1 MLSFF
6 SSKRE
11 SRDLQSFPA
20 PPQQA
25 GYTHKHTRSRA
36 PALHPS
42 HQLCS
47 KASLTLLLA
56 CVTSSPHAMVP
67 SPLTRADCCL
77 VFIWK
82 ELPVLTVAGGKARTG
97 PRVPLQGPAIQSTFA
112 FQMSGRPQG
121 MRRPPVAP
129 GVIHPPPPEMSPATC
144 LGSGQSAGGASQTQA
159 QRLRPHVPGD
169 CG

>member
-47 KASLTLLLA
+47 KAFFTLLLA

-82 ELPVLTVAGGKARTG
+82 EFPVLTVAGGKARTG

-121 MRRPPVAP
+121 MRRLPVAP
-129 GVIHPPPPEMSPATC
+129 GVIPPPPP
-144 LGSGQSAGGASQTQA
+144 
-159 QRLRPHVPGD
+159 
-169 CG
+169 